1 MANRITISLL
11 RPLEPTFDNDNR
23 LQVIEF
29 VKDSTQGG
37 ENTSYDRSAYYG
49 TVKQGYNG
57 RAADE
62 SEFIFTAIDSLFS
75 YEV

>member
-1 MANRITISLL
+1 M
-11 RPLEPTFDNDNR
+11 
-23 LQVIEF
+23 IEF

-37 ENTSYDRSAYYG
+37 ENTSYDRSTYYG
-49 TVKQGYNG
+49 TVKQGYKG

-62 SEFIFTAIDSLFS
+62 SEFIFTVVDSLFS